1 MLASRSSWP
10 EAVKLAKLTGPIL
23 VAQLTQML
31 MSVVDTLM
39 AGRVSPL
46 DLAAVSV
53 GGSVWI
59 PSTLLMFGL
68 AMALAP
74 IISHFDGAGKRA
86 QVANM
91 VQQGLYAVSLG
102 ALLAVLV
109 IALAPTI
116 LELMQV
122 AEDFRSITLDYL
134 FYISWGIP
142 ALVLYM
148 VLRNFC
154 EGLSHTMPSLVI
166 GVIGL
171 LVNIPVNY
179 IFIHGLFGMPALGG
193 AGCGV
198 ASAIVYWVA
207 ALSLLGYV
215 LRGKRFRP
223 MAVFHTWYRPQ
234 WDDIWYI
241 VRLGF
246 PIATSLFFEVSLF
259 AAAALVIAPLGAEV
273 VASHQIAMNI
283 SSLVYMVPLS
293 LAMAVTLRVGFA
305 LGAGRPEQAQ
315 QSHRIASWFGLSFAT
330 LNGLLMW
337 LGGAW
342 LASWYTDDAAVISL
356 AATLMGL
363 AAIFTISDSYQV
375 ITMGT
380 LRGYKDTKATMLLTF
395 ISYWPIGLTLGVLLA
410 RTDYLVP
417 SIGAAG
423 MWVGFI
429 VGLTVA
435 ALLLSWRLKVI
446 TRRHAQ
452 AQGAGGPPTLPTPA
466 LGSNL
471 DSPRE

>member
-1 MLASRSSWP
+1 MTARPAWWP
-10 EAVKLAKLTGPIL
+10 ESVKLAKLTGPIL
-23 VAQLTQML
+23 VAQLTQIM

-39 AGRVSPL
+39 AGSVSPL

-86 QVANM
+86 SVANM
-91 VQQGLYAVSLG
+91 VQQGLYACAIGGVLCLVVI
-102 ALLAVLV
+102 LLA
-109 IALAPTI
+109 PSI
-116 LELMQV
+116 LSAMNV
-122 AEDFRSITLDYL
+122 ADDFRTITLDYL
-134 FYISWGIP
+134 FYISFGIP

-166 GVIGL
+166 GVLGL

-179 IFIHGLFGMPALGG
+179 IFIHGLYGMPELGG
-193 AGCGV
+193 AGCGL

-215 LRGKRFRP
+215 IWGKRFKN
-223 MAVFHTWYRPQ
+223 MAVFKQFYAPN
-234 WDDIWYI
+234 WDDIWYVI
-241 VRLGF
+241 RLGF

-259 AAAALVIAPLGAEV
+259 AAAALVIAPLGANV

-293 LAMAVTLRVGFA
+293 IAMAVTLRVGFA
-305 LGAGRPEQAQ
+305 LGASNQANAMLN
-315 QSHRIASWFGLSFAT
+315 HRLACWFGLSFAT
-330 LNGLLMW
+330 VNGIIMY

-342 LASWYTDDAAVISL
+342 LAEFYTRDAEVIEL

-380 LRGYKDTKATMLLTF
+380 LRGYKDTKATMILTF
-395 ISYWPIGLTLGVLLA
+395 ISYWPLGLTLGVLLS
-410 RTDYLVP
+410 RTDYLTP
-417 SIGAAG
+417 AIGAAG

-435 ALLLSWRLKVI
+435 AILLSWRLKVI
-446 TRRHAQ
+446 SRRYQSEHAVTD
-452 AQGAGGPPTLPTPA
+452 AT
-466 LGSNL
+466 
-471 DSPRE
+471 

>member
-1 MLASRSSWP
+1 MAVRPAWWP
-10 EAVKLAKLTGPIL
+10 ESVKLAKLTGPIL
-23 VAQLTQML
+23 VAQLTQIM

-39 AGRVSPL
+39 AGSVSPL

-86 QVANM
+86 SVANM
-91 VQQGLYAVSLG
+91 VQQGLYACAIGGLLCLAVI
-102 ALLAVLV
+102 LLA
-109 IALAPTI
+109 PSI
-116 LELMQV
+116 LTAMQV
-122 AEDFRSITLDYL
+122 ADDFRTITLDYL
-134 FYISWGIP
+134 FYISFGIP

-179 IFIHGLFGMPALGG
+179 IFIHGLYGMPELGG
-193 AGCGV
+193 AGCGL

-215 LRGKRFRP
+215 IWGKRFKKL
-223 MAVFHTWYRPQ
+223 AVFEQFYAPN
-234 WDDIWYI
+234 WDDIWYVI
-241 VRLGF
+241 RIGF

-259 AAAALVIAPLGAEV
+259 AAAALVIAPLGANV

-293 LAMAVTLRVGFA
+293 IAMAVTLRVGFA
-305 LGAGRPEQAQ
+305 LGAGNPANAMLN
-315 QSHRIASWFGLSFAT
+315 HRLACWFGLSFAT
-330 LNGLLMW
+330 VNGIIMY

-342 LASWYTDDAAVISL
+342 LAEFYTRDAEVIEL

-380 LRGYKDTKATMLLTF
+380 LRGYKDTKATMILTF
-395 ISYWPIGLTLGVLLA
+395 ISYWPLGLTLGVLLS
-410 RTDYLVP
+410 RTDYLMP
-417 SIGAAG
+417 AIGAAG

-435 ALLLSWRLKVI
+435 AILLSWRLKVI
-446 TRRHAQ
+446 SRRYLAEHRGLVTSA
-452 AQGAGGPPTLPTPA
+452 P
-466 LGSNL
+466 
-471 DSPRE
+471 

>member
-1 MLASRSSWP
+1 MTARTAWWP
-10 EAVKLAKLTGPIL
+10 ESVKLAKLTGPIL
-23 VAQLTQML
+23 VAQLTQIL

-39 AGRVSPL
+39 AGSVSPL

-74 IISHFDGAGKRA
+74 IISHFDGAGKRSR
-86 QVANM
+86 VANM
-91 VQQGLYAVSLG
+91 VQQGLYACAIGGLLSL
-102 ALLAVLV
+102 AVVLLA
-109 IALAPTI
+109 PSI
-116 LELMQV
+116 LSAMDV
-122 AEDFRSITLDYL
+122 ADDFRTITLDYL
-134 FYISWGIP
+134 FYIAFGNP
-142 ALVLYM
+142 ALVMYM

-179 IFIHGLFGMPALGG
+179 IFIHGLYGMPELGG
-193 AGCGV
+193 AGCGL

-215 LRGKRFRP
+215 IWGKRFKE
-223 MAVFHTWYRPQ
+223 MAVFSHFYAPN
-234 WDDIWYI
+234 WDDIWYVI
-241 VRLGF
+241 RLGF

-259 AAAALVIAPLGAEV
+259 AAAALVIAPLGANV

-293 LAMAVTLRVGFA
+293 IAMAVTLRVGFA
-305 LGAGRPEQAQ
+305 LGAGNPANAMLN
-315 QSHRIASWFGLSFAT
+315 HRLACWYGLTFAT
-330 LNGLLMW
+330 VNGILMY

-342 LASWYTDDAAVISL
+342 LASFYTNDAGVIEL
-356 AATLMGL
+356 AATLLGL

-380 LRGYKDTKATMLLTF
+380 LRGYKDTKATMILTF
-395 ISYWPIGLTLGVLLA
+395 ISYWPLGLTLGVLLS
-410 RTDYLVP
+410 RTDYLIP
-417 SIGAAG
+417 AIGAAG

-435 ALLLSWRLKVI
+435 AILLSWRLTVI
-446 TRRHAQ
+446 SRRYDRQYAES
-452 AQGAGGPPTLPTPA
+452 AATEAARP
-466 LGSNL
+466 
-471 DSPRE
+471 

>member
-1 MLASRSSWP
+1 MTARTAWWLES
-10 EAVKLAKLTGPIL
+10 VKLAKLTGPIL
-23 VAQLTQML
+23 VAQLTQIL

-74 IISHFDGAGKRA
+74 IISHFDGAGKRSS
-86 QVANM
+86 VANM
-91 VQQGLYAVSLG
+91 VQQGLYACAIGGVLSL
-102 ALLAVLV
+102 AVVLLA
-109 IALAPTI
+109 PSI
-116 LELMQV
+116 LTAMQV
-122 AEDFRSITLDYL
+122 ADDFRTITLDYL
-134 FYISWGIP
+134 FYISFGIP

-179 IFIHGLFGMPALGG
+179 IFIHGLYGMPELGG
-193 AGCGV
+193 AGCGL

-215 LRGKRFRP
+215 IWGKRFKK
-223 MAVFHTWYRPQ
+223 MAVFSHYYAPN
-234 WDDIWYI
+234 WDDIWYVI
-241 VRLGF
+241 RLGF

-259 AAAALVIAPLGAEV
+259 AAAALVIAPLGANV

-293 LAMAVTLRVGFA
+293 IAMAVTLRVGFA
-305 LGAGRPEQAQ
+305 LGAGKPENAMLN
-315 QSHRIASWFGLSFAT
+315 HRLACWYGLSFAT
-330 LNGLLMW
+330 VNGILMY

-342 LASWYTDDAAVISL
+342 LASLYTNDAEVIEL

-380 LRGYKDTKATMLLTF
+380 LRGYKDTKATMILTF
-395 ISYWPIGLTLGVLLA
+395 ISYWPLGLTLGVLLS
-410 RTDYLVP
+410 RTDYLMP
-417 SIGAAG
+417 AIGAAG

-435 ALLLSWRLKVI
+435 AILLSWRLKI
-446 TRRHAQ
+446 ISRRYVAEHQ
-452 AQGAGGPPTLPTPA
+452 
-466 LGSNL
+466 
-471 DSPRE
+471 

>member
-1 MLASRSSWP
+1 MTARAVWWP
-10 EAVKLAKLTGPIL
+10 ESVKLAKLTGPIL

-39 AGRVSPL
+39 AGSVSPL

-74 IISHFDGAGKRA
+74 IIAHFDGAGKRDS
-86 QVANM
+86 VANM
-91 VQQGLYAVSLG
+91 VQQGLYACAMG
-102 ALLAVLV
+102 GLLAVAVVL
-109 IALAPTI
+109 LAPS
-116 LELMQV
+116 LLSAMAV
-122 AEDFRSITLDYL
+122 ADDFRTITLDYL
-134 FYISWGIP
+134 FYIAFGIP

-179 IFIHGLFGMPALGG
+179 IFIHGLFGLPALGG

-215 LRGKRFRP
+215 IWGKRFKS
-223 MAVFHTWYRPQ
+223 MAIFSQFYAPN
-234 WDDIWYI
+234 WDDIWYVI
-241 VRLGF
+241 RIGF

-259 AAAALVIAPLGAEV
+259 AAAALVIAPLGANV

-293 LAMAVTLRVGFA
+293 IAMAVTLRVGFA
-305 LGAGRPEQAQ
+305 LGAGQPDHAMLN
-315 QSHRIASWFGLSFAT
+315 HRLACWYGLSFAT
-330 LNGLLMW
+330 VNGIIMY

-342 LASWYTDDAAVISL
+342 LAGFYTTDTAVIEL
-356 AATLMGL
+356 AATLLGL

-380 LRGYKDTKATMLLTF
+380 LRGYKDTKATMILTF
-395 ISYWPIGLTLGVLLA
+395 ISYWPLGLTLGVLLS
-410 RTDYLVP
+410 RTDYLMP
-417 SIGAAG
+417 AIGAAG

-435 ALLLSWRLKVI
+435 AILLSWRLRI
-446 TRRHAQ
+446 ISRRHARQ
-452 AQGAGGPPTLPTPA
+452 LITNSA
-466 LGSNL
+466 
-471 DSPRE
+471 R

>member
-1 MLASRSSWP
+1 MTARTAWWLES
-10 EAVKLAKLTGPIL
+10 VKLAKLTGPIL
-23 VAQLTQML
+23 VAQLTQIL

-74 IISHFDGAGKRA
+74 IISHFDGAGKRSS
-86 QVANM
+86 VANM
-91 VQQGLYAVSLG
+91 VQQGLYACAIGGVLSL
-102 ALLAVLV
+102 AVVLLA
-109 IALAPTI
+109 PSI
-116 LELMQV
+116 LTAMQV
-122 AEDFRSITLDYL
+122 ADDFRTITLDYL
-134 FYISWGIP
+134 FYISFGIP

-179 IFIHGLFGMPALGG
+179 IFIHGLYGMPELGG
-193 AGCGV
+193 AGCGL

-215 LRGKRFRP
+215 IWGKRFKK
-223 MAVFHTWYRPQ
+223 MAIFSHYYAPN
-234 WDDIWYI
+234 WDDIWYVI
-241 VRLGF
+241 RLGF

-259 AAAALVIAPLGAEV
+259 AAAALVIAPLGANV

-293 LAMAVTLRVGFA
+293 IAMAVTLRVGFA
-305 LGAGRPEQAQ
+305 LGAGKPENAMLN
-315 QSHRIASWFGLSFAT
+315 HRLACWYGLSFAT
-330 LNGLLMW
+330 VNGILMY

-342 LASWYTDDAAVISL
+342 LASLYTNDAEVIEL

-380 LRGYKDTKATMLLTF
+380 LRGYKDTKATMILTF
-395 ISYWPIGLTLGVLLA
+395 ISYWPLGLTLGVLLS
-410 RTDYLVP
+410 RTDYLMP
-417 SIGAAG
+417 AIGAAG

-435 ALLLSWRLKVI
+435 AILLSWRLKI
-446 TRRHAQ
+446 ISRRYVADH
-452 AQGAGGPPTLPTPA
+452 P
-466 LGSNL
+466 
-471 DSPRE
+471 

>member
-1 MLASRSSWP
+1 MTARTVWWP
-10 EAVKLAKLTGPIL
+10 ESVKLAKLTGPIL
-23 VAQLTQML
+23 VAQLTQIL

-39 AGRVSPL
+39 AGSVSPL

-74 IISHFDGAGKRA
+74 IISHFDGAGKRSS
-86 QVANM
+86 VANM
-91 VQQGLYAVSLG
+91 VQQGLYACAIGGLLSL
-102 ALLAVLV
+102 AVVLLAPSIL
-109 IALAPTI
+109 IAM
-116 LELMQV
+116 EV
-122 AEDFRSITLDYL
+122 ADDFRTITLDYL
-134 FYISWGIP
+134 FYIAFGIP

-179 IFIHGLFGMPALGG
+179 IFIHGLYGMPELGG
-193 AGCGV
+193 AGCGL

-215 LRGKRFRP
+215 ICGKRFKK
-223 MAVFHTWYRPQ
+223 MAVFSHFYAPN
-234 WDDIWYI
+234 WDDIWYVI
-241 VRLGF
+241 RLGF

-259 AAAALVIAPLGAEV
+259 AAAALVIAPLGANV

-293 LAMAVTLRVGFA
+293 IAMAVTLRVGFA
-305 LGAGRPEQAQ
+305 LGAGNSAYAMLN
-315 QSHRIASWFGLSFAT
+315 HRLACWYGLTFAT
-330 LNGLLMW
+330 VNGLLMY

-342 LASWYTDDAAVISL
+342 LASLYTSDAEVIEL

-380 LRGYKDTKATMLLTF
+380 LRGYKDTKATMILTF
-395 ISYWPIGLTLGVLLA
+395 ISYWPLGLTLGILLS
-410 RTDYLVP
+410 RTDYLLP
-417 SIGAAG
+417 AIGAAG

-435 ALLLSWRLKVI
+435 AILLSWRLKI
-446 TRRHAQ
+446 ISRRYARQHAEQ
-452 AQGAGGPPTLPTPA
+452 TVTEL
-466 LGSNL
+466 L
-471 DSPRE
+471 

>member
-1 MLASRSSWP
+1 MTARTAWWLES
-10 EAVKLAKLTGPIL
+10 VKLAKLTGPIL
-23 VAQLTQML
+23 VAQLTQIL

-74 IISHFDGAGKRA
+74 IISHFDGAGKRSS
-86 QVANM
+86 VANM
-91 VQQGLYAVSLG
+91 VQQGLYACAIGGVLSL
-102 ALLAVLV
+102 AVVLLA
-109 IALAPTI
+109 PSI
-116 LELMQV
+116 LTAMQV
-122 AEDFRSITLDYL
+122 ADDFRTITLDYL
-134 FYISWGIP
+134 FYISFGIP

-179 IFIHGLFGMPALGG
+179 IFIHGLYGMPELGG
-193 AGCGV
+193 AGCGL

-215 LRGKRFRP
+215 IWGKRFKK
-223 MAVFHTWYRPQ
+223 MAVFSHFYAPN
-234 WDDIWYI
+234 WDDIWYVI
-241 VRLGF
+241 RLGF

-259 AAAALVIAPLGAEV
+259 AAAALVIAPLGANV

-293 LAMAVTLRVGFA
+293 IAMAVTLRVGFA
-305 LGAGRPEQAQ
+305 LGAGKPENAMLN
-315 QSHRIASWFGLSFAT
+315 HRLACWYGLSFAT
-330 LNGLLMW
+330 VNGILMY

-342 LASWYTDDAAVISL
+342 LASLYTNDAEVIEL

-380 LRGYKDTKATMLLTF
+380 LRGYKDTKATMILTF
-395 ISYWPIGLTLGVLLA
+395 ISYWPLGLTLGVLLS
-410 RTDYLVP
+410 RTDYLMP
-417 SIGAAG
+417 AIGAAG

-435 ALLLSWRLKVI
+435 AILLSWRLKI
-446 TRRHAQ
+446 ISRRYVAEHQ
-452 AQGAGGPPTLPTPA
+452 
-466 LGSNL
+466 
-471 DSPRE
+471 

>member
-1 MLASRSSWP
+1 MTARTAWWP
-10 EAVKLAKLTGPIL
+10 ESVKLAKLTGPIL
-23 VAQLTQML
+23 VAQLTQIL

-39 AGRVSPL
+39 AGSVSPL

-74 IISHFDGAGKRA
+74 IISHFDGAGKRSS
-86 QVANM
+86 VANM
-91 VQQGLYAVSLG
+91 VQQGLYACAIGGLLSL
-102 ALLAVLV
+102 AVVLLA
-109 IALAPTI
+109 PSI
-116 LELMQV
+116 LTAMAV
-122 AEDFRSITLDYL
+122 ADDFRTITLDYL
-134 FYISWGIP
+134 FYISFGIP

-179 IFIHGLFGMPALGG
+179 IFIHGLYGMPELGG
-193 AGCGV
+193 AGCGL

-215 LRGKRFRP
+215 VWGKRFKQ
-223 MAVFHTWYRPQ
+223 MAVFSRFYAPN
-234 WDDIWYI
+234 WDDIWYVI
-241 VRLGF
+241 RLGF

-259 AAAALVIAPLGAEV
+259 AAAALVIAPLGANV

-293 LAMAVTLRVGFA
+293 IAMAVTLRVGFA
-305 LGAGRPEQAQ
+305 LGAGKPDNAMLN
-315 QSHRIASWFGLSFAT
+315 HRLACWFGLSFAT
-330 LNGLLMW
+330 VNGILMYV
-337 LGGAW
+337 GGAW
-342 LASWYTDDAAVISL
+342 LANLYTNDAEVIEL

-380 LRGYKDTKATMLLTF
+380 LRGYKDTKATMILTF
-395 ISYWPIGLTLGVLLA
+395 ISYWPLGLTLGVLLS
-410 RTDYLVP
+410 RTDYLMP
-417 SIGAAG
+417 AIGAAG

-435 ALLLSWRLKVI
+435 AILLSWRLRI
-446 TRRHAQ
+446 ISRRYLHQHTASQ
-452 AQGAGGPPTLPTPA
+452 ATSL
-466 LGSNL
+466 
-471 DSPRE
+471 